1 MSPGRKKVI
10 RPSEWLRIRFDIPM
24 NEIEFVYI
32 RVPEE
37 IILYADPAPLL
48 IIEETQVLIHRPPL
62 RMAQHDRFSLT
73 LGFLSK
79 GRDGEKTVSRG
90 GRAGYS
96 PDPAGQKR
104 RRRSCAPS
112 RLDTR
117 TPRQC
122 RSYRSTK
129 TRGS

>member
-1 MSPGRKKVI
+1 
-10 RPSEWLRIRFDIPM
+10 M

-79 GRDGEKTVSRG
+79 GRDGEKNDIHDSDIRSHVAAEPDTHRILRVKKDVG
-90 GRAGYS
+90 VPAPRAAWILE
-96 PDPAGQKR
+96 PPAVPLIPEYEDAR
-104 RRRSCAPS
+104 ELRPA
-112 RLDTR
+112 
-117 TPRQC
+117 
-122 RSYRSTK
+122 
-129 TRGS
+129 